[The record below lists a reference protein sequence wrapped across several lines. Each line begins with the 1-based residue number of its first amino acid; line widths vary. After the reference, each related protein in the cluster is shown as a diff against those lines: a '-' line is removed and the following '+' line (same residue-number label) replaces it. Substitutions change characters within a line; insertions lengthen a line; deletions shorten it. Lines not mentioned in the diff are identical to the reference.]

1 MSKSHAPLTKDLRV
15 ALLLIVAALAGCSQ
29 ATEATTTSPEAHS
42 VGGGDV
48 TVYVMTLDDGTPCA
62 VAHGETFGRG
72 VAISC
77 DWAYIGRNAP

>member
-1 MSKSHAPLTKDLRV
+1 MSSVTLAYRC

-29 ATEATTTSPEAHS
+29 QVEATTAGSLVEVHS
-42 VGGGDV
+42 TDGGDV
-48 TVYVMTLDDGTPCA
+48 TVYVMRLNDGTPCA

-77 DWAYIGRNAP
+77 DWAYVERHTP